1 MKGER
6 PGFLKSVIE
15 PAGTL
20 GKTNQHVPVTHETR
34 FASIP
39 TRAHQGAWHRVHAR
53 LRMKRDLLAF
63 RLGLTKVPGTGYM
76 LGYARNEIC

>member
-1 MKGER
+1 MIFRASPLFFWEIEVPEEKPRQVSWMKVER

-39 TRAHQGAWHRVHAR
+39 TRAHKGAWHRVHAR
-53 LRMKRDLLAF
+53 LAD
-63 RLGLTKVPGTGYM
+63 
-76 LGYARNEIC
+76 C